1 MKITKKQ
8 TQDYEKSL
16 STLIKKIDESRN
28 KAITTVNKLLVNLYW
43 SIGMTISDLQEN
55 GKWGDGVVKKL
66 SQDLRMKYPN
76 QKGFSVQNLWYMKN
90 CYITYYEIPKRQSV
104 SGVINLVK

>member
-8 TQDYEKSL
+8 TQDYEKIFP
-16 STLIKKIDESRN
+16 TLIKKIDESKN
-28 KAITTVNKLLVNLYW
+28 KAIKTVNKLLVNLYW
-43 SIGMTISDLQEN
+43 SIDMTISDLQEN
-55 GKWGDGVVKKL
+55 VKWGDWVVKKL
-66 SQDLRMKYPN
+66 SQDLRKRYSKK
-76 QKGFSVQNLWYMKN
+76 KGFSVQNLWYMKN